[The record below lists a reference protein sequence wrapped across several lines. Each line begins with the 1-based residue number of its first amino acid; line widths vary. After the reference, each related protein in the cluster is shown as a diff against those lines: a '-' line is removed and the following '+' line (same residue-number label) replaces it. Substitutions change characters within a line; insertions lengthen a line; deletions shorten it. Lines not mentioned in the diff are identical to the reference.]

1 MSELPVYVGIG
12 GRLWHY
18 GLRVLCGAILVFLV
32 LPILVT
38 IPLSFN
44 AEPYFS
50 YPLPGFSARWY
61 ADLLDDP
68 NWATATKNTLIVG
81 VASSLLATVLG
92 VLAALGL
99 AYRNLPYRETIT
111 ALLISPMVVPVVIA
125 AVGMY
130 FFYTR
135 LGLSNNLLGLILAHT
150 ALGTPFVVITVSAT
164 LVGFND
170 NLMRAARSLGANPVM
185 AFRTI
190 KLPLIAPGVISGA
203 IFAFATSFDE
213 VVVVLFLGGVEQR
226 TIPRQMWSG
235 VREQLSPTILAMAT
249 LLTVISVLLLIS
261 LELLRRRSERMR
273 STADRT

>member
-1 MSELPVYVGIG
+1 MSGLPVYVGIG
-12 GRLWHY
+12 GRVWHY
-18 GLRVLCGAILVFLV
+18 GLRMLCGAVLLFLMLPV
-32 LPILVT
+32 LAT

-50 YPLPGFSARWY
+50 YPMPGFSLRWY
-61 ADLLDDP
+61 GDLLDDP
-68 NWATATKNTLIVG
+68 NWALAARNTLIVG
-81 VASSLLATVLG
+81 ATSSLLATVLG

-99 AYRNLPYRETIT
+99 AHRNLPYRETIT
-111 ALLISPMVVPVVIA
+111 ALLISPMVVPAVIA

-135 LGLSNNLLGLILAHT
+135 LGLSNNLAGLILAHA

-164 LVGFND
+164 LVGFDD
-170 NLMRAARSLGANPVM
+170 NLMRAARGLGAHPIR
-185 AFRTI
+185 AFWTI
-190 KLPLIAPGVISGA
+190 KLPLIAPGVVSGA

-235 VREQLSPTILAMAT
+235 VREQLSPSILAMAT

-273 STADRT
+273 GTFVAT